1 MADEIPPGWYR
12 DASGTIR
19 WWDGQRW
26 TEHIKDAATSVM
38 PAVAAEPAVPAYMR
52 KPSGEIAGHSGG
64 NEADDAS
71 DNASRRV
78 WLTST
83 FVGLLAFFLGMG
95 LGGRGE
101 SATPTVPTPA
111 VPTPVGTAT
120 ADPLL
125 DQREQELDRR
135 EQDLEDL
142 EQELDDREQELN
154 DRENAA
160 PTPTAGTE
168 TIEDGTS
175 EVGIDVPAG
184 TYTTAGPKDTLLE
197 CKYTISSDEAGTD
210 VIDDDASYDSMT
222 VSLSDGEYF
231 TSENCQ
237 TWQAG

>member
-52 KPSGEIAGHSGG
+52 KPSGEIAAHGG
-64 NEADDAS
+64 DESDDAKY
-71 DNASRRV
+71 NASRRV

-111 VPTPVGTAT
+111 VPTPVGTAA

-125 DQREQELDRR
+125 DQREQELDQR
-135 EQDLEDL
+135 

-154 DRENAA
+154 DREDAA
-160 PTPTAGTE
+160 LTPTPTPTPTVAAE
-168 TIEDGTS
+168 TIEDGTW

-184 TYTTAGPKDTLLE
+184 TYTTAGPADSSLE
-197 CKYTISSDEAGTD
+197 CTYTVSSDEPGTD
-210 VIDDDASYDSMT
+210 VIDDGSSYESIS
-222 VSLSDGEYF
+222 VSLSDGQYF
-231 TSENCQ
+231 ISDNCQ
-237 TWQAG
+237 TWQSG